1 MLEQLCEKKMAHSI
15 KEDRVELEE
24 LKKESEKVREE
35 IEEEREMLR
44 VTNLLREE
52 RVQMRLTDAK

>member
-1 MLEQLCEKKMAHSI
+1 MLEQLCEKMAHNI
-15 KEDRVELEE
+15 EEDRVELEE
-24 LKKESEKVREE
+24 LKKESEKVCEE

-44 VTNLLREE
+44 VADLLREE

>member
-1 MLEQLCEKKMAHSI
+1 MAHSI

-24 LKKESEKVREE
+24 LKKESEKVCEE

-44 VTNLLREE
+44 VADLLREE